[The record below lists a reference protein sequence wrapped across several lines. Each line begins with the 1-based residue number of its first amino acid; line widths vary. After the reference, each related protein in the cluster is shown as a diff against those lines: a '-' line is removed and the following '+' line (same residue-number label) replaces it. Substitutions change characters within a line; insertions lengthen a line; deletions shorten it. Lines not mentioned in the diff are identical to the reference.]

1 MFWIQKNPAL
11 HQKRAQAHTSLA
23 KELDVLD
30 TVSNQ
35 QVKDRAKVLRKQLKV
50 LLNRQSS
57 MYYAPRC
64 IRGGLGCI
72 PT

>member
-1 MFWIQKNPAL
+1 VFWIQKNPAL

-35 QVKDRAKVLRKQLKV
+35 QVKDRVKVLRKQLKV
-50 LLNRQSS
+50 GFTKQ
-57 MYYAPRC
+57 AKF
-64 IRGGLGCI
+64 GVFEEG
-72 PT
+72 